1 MCQNVCLYHPLLST
15 VGIEVSSSILLCR
28 CRSRYAVETF
38 PVFCC
43 FLAQFVSS
51 CLRLRSCL
59 PYSTYQV
66 CFYLQFRTVH
76 IRFVLC
82 GFPDIKTYQFLQSED
97 LLQPSVITKYSWMW
111 DIVFSSYQVCR
122 NRTRYVVASFFPAR
136 PRSPSLAST
145 LLPSCYYFTQY
156 HTFQR
161 CFPPHRLIGW
171 FRRFSPFLFL
181 VVFFCFIHFTRGLR
195 ENVGMGCCCSS
206 CTVWCGRLCVP
217 NSALA

>member
-59 PYSTYQV
+59 PYSTYAFIFSFVPFISGLFSVAFLIQK
-66 CFYLQFRTVH
+66 RT
-76 IRFVLC
+76 R
-82 GFPDIKTYQFLQSED
+82 YQLLQSED

-145 LLPSCYYFTQY
+145 LLPSCYYFTQC

-171 FRRFSPFLFL
+171 FRRFSPFLFFV
-181 VVFFCFIHFTRGLR
+181 VVFFAPYISHEALR

-206 CTVWCGRLCVP
+206 CTV
-217 NSALA
+217 